1 MKASSSTAPPGRYRL
16 AATCGFFVLFLLS
29 AGCGGDNG
37 ATAQTQEE
45 QVAAGRDVYAEEC
58 AKCHG
63 EQGEGGTG
71 PVVIGGSR
79 RIASYGTTDRLY
91 DYVSR
96 TMPFDD
102 AGSLSEDQYWVV
114 IAYLLDANEL
124 LPADVVLGPDSE
136 TITLER

>member
-1 MKASSSTAPPGRYRL
+1 
-16 AATCGFFVLFLLS
+16 VLILLTS
-29 AGCGGDNG
+29 AGCGGDDG

-45 QVAAGRDVYAEEC
+45 QVAAGQDVYAAEC

-71 PVVIGGSR
+71 PVLIGGTR
-79 RIASYGTTDRLY
+79 RIASYGDTDRLY

-102 AGSLSEDQYWVV
+102 AGSLSEQEYWDS
-114 IAYLLDANEL
+114 IAYLLEANEL
-124 LPADVVLGPDSE
+124 LPAETVLGPDSE
-136 TITLER
+136 AITLER

>member
-1 MKASSSTAPPGRYRL
+1 
-16 AATCGFFVLFLLS
+16 LFLLLITT
-29 AGCGGDNG
+29 AGCGGDDG
-37 ATAQTQEE
+37 ATTQSQDQ
-45 QVAAGRDVYAEEC
+45 QVAVGRDVYVGEC

-71 PVVIGGSR
+71 PLLIGGSR
-79 RIASYGTTDRLY
+79 RIASYGDTERLY

-102 AGSLSEDQYWVV
+102 AGSLSEGQYWDS

-124 LPADVVLGPDSE
+124 LPAEVVLGPDAE

>member
-1 MKASSSTAPPGRYRL
+1 LLLLL
-16 AATCGFFVLFLLS
+16 AGS
-29 AGCGGDNG
+29 AAACGGDDNG
-37 ATAQTQEE
+37 TAQSQDE
-45 QVAAGRDVYAEEC
+45 QVAAGRDVYVDEC

-63 EQGEGGTG
+63 DQGEGGTG
-71 PVVIGGSR
+71 PLLIGGSR
-79 RIASYGTTDRLY
+79 RIASYGDTDRLY

-102 AGSLSEDQYWVV
+102 AGSLSEQQYWDS

-124 LPADVVLGPDSE
+124 LPAEAVLGPNSE

>member
-1 MKASSSTAPPGRYRL
+1 MLLL
-16 AATCGFFVLFLLS
+16 AS

-37 ATAQTQEE
+37 ATAESQED
-45 QVAAGRDVYAEEC
+45 QVAAGQDVYAAEC
-58 AKCHG
+58 ASCHG

-71 PVVIGGSR
+71 PVLIGGSR
-79 RIASYGTTDRLY
+79 RIASYGDTDRLY

-102 AGSLSEDQYWVV
+102 AGSLSEEQYWEV
-114 IAYLLDANEL
+114 IAYLLEANEL
-124 LPADVVLGPDSE
+124 LPADVVLGPDTE

>member
-1 MKASSSTAPPGRYRL
+1 MQAASSTAPPRRYRL
-16 AATCGFFVLFLLS
+16 AAACWLVALLLTS

-37 ATAQTQEE
+37 ATAESQED
-45 QVAAGRDVYAEEC
+45 QVAAGRDVYAAEC
-58 AKCHG
+58 ANCHG

-71 PVVIGGSR
+71 PVLIGGSR
-79 RIASYGTTDRLY
+79 RIASYGDTDRLY

-102 AGSLSEDQYWVV
+102 AGSLSEDEYWEV

-124 LPADVVLGPDSE
+124 LPAEVVLGPDTD

>member
-1 MKASSSTAPPGRYRL
+1 
-16 AATCGFFVLFLLS
+16 
-29 AGCGGDNG
+29 
-37 ATAQTQEE
+37 
-45 QVAAGRDVYAEEC
+45 VAAGRDVYAAEC

-79 RIASYGTTDRLY
+79 RIASYGDTDRLY

-102 AGSLSEDQYWVV
+102 AGSLSEDQYWEV

-124 LPADVVLGPDSE
+124 LPAEVVLGPDSE

>member
-1 MKASSSTAPPGRYRL
+1 M
-16 AATCGFFVLFLLS
+16 LLVAS
-29 AGCGGDNG
+29 AGCGGDDG
-37 ATAQTQEE
+37 ATAQTQDE
-45 QVAAGRDVYAEEC
+45 QVAAGQNVYAAEC

-71 PVVIGGSR
+71 PVLIGGSR
-79 RIASYGTTDRLY
+79 RIASYGDTDRLY

-102 AGSLSEDQYWVV
+102 AGSLAEQEYWDS

-124 LPADVVLGPDSE
+124 LPAETVRPDAE

>member
-1 MKASSSTAPPGRYRL
+1 L
-16 AATCGFFVLFLLS
+16 LVLLLTP
-29 AGCGGDNG
+29 AGCGGDDG
-37 ATAQTQEE
+37 ATAQSQDE
-45 QVAAGRDVYAEEC
+45 QVAAGRDLYVAEC

-63 EQGEGGTG
+63 DQGEGGTG
-71 PVVIGGSR
+71 PLLIGSSR
-79 RIASYGTTDRLY
+79 RIASYGDTDRLY

-102 AGSLSEDQYWVV
+102 AGSLSEEEYWDS

-124 LPADVVLGPDSE
+124 LPAGVVLGPDSE